1 MIAIRDRS
9 RGAMLGVL
17 AGDALGAVYENKRR
31 DEVCGDL
38 DRRGG
43 LTVFDY
49 LDPWKGKRQMRAG
62 QPTDDSELSAALAQS
77 IVACR
82 GLDER
87 DAYGRL
93 RRFIHGR
100 ESILTDGEAYGSG
113 GTLRA
118 ALRPETYR
126 ESCMLFD
133 QSAIPLVPSNGS
145 LMRTIAVP
153 IAYRTNV
160 YMSIN
165 VARRQSCITHVHD
178 TAQAACMIYT
188 VLVSYILDGY
198 APEKAWEEVQ
208 WIFSNDKDYYEHPG
222 VQEILSLPISEPAD
236 NDIWPNSGGAAI
248 SFRAALWATLTATD
262 FRDGLTKVIGLG
274 GDTDTYGA
282 IAGGILG
289 ARFGVDGIPQEWR
302 DALIGRDIM
311 LGLADEL
318 HTLAGEE

>member
-1 MIAIRDRS
+1 MISTLDRS

-17 AGDALGAVYENKRR
+17 AGDALGASYEKKRGE
-31 DEVCGDL
+31 EVRADF

-43 LTVFDY
+43 LVVFDY
-49 LDPWKGKRQMRAG
+49 IDPHKGKRQMRAG

-82 GLDER
+82 GLNER
-87 DAYGRL
+87 DAYDRL

-100 ESILTDGEAYGSG
+100 ESILTDGEVYGSG
-113 GTLRA
+113 GTLRE
-118 ALRPETYR
+118 ALRPETY
-126 ESCMLFD
+126 EGSCALFD
-133 QSAIPLVPSNGS
+133 QGAIPVIPSNGS
-145 LMRTIAVP
+145 LMRGIAVP
-153 IAYRTNV
+153 IAYRYDV
-160 YMSIN
+160 YASIN

-178 TAQAACMIYT
+178 TAQAACMMYT

-198 APEKAWEEVQ
+198 TPQMAWEEVQ
-208 WIFSNDKDYYEHPG
+208 WIFCNDKDYDGHSG
-222 VQEILSLPISEPAD
+222 VQEILSLPISEPTD
-236 NDIWPNSGGAAI
+236 DDIWPNSGGAAI
-248 SFRAALWATLTATD
+248 SFRAALWASLTATD

-289 ARFGVDGIPQEWR
+289 AYFGDDGIPQEWC

-311 LGLADEL
+311 VNLADEL
-318 HTLAGEE
+318 HALAGEE